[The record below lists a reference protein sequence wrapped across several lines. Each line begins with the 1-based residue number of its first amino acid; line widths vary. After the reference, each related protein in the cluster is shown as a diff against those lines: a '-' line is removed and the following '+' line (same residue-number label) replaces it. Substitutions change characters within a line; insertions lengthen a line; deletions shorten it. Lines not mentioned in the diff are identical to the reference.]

1 MRRLGKMEDLQI
13 VQLYWDRD
21 QQAIACSKEKY
32 GIYCF
37 TVANHI

>member
-1 MRRLGKMEDLQI
+1 MEDLQI

-37 TVANHI
+37 TICLLYTSRCV